1 MMDDNN
7 LKMRTV
13 GSVALYILSAV
24 MLFLDWFSTQYGAIK
39 LSLLEMKSLA
49 QNVDGAEA
57 AAMGSLIIAGVA
69 ILIAIVGAIGKKR
82 SYGIAAP
89 IATVITL
96 LVAVWLCSEADD
108 WLKLTAAPFLALI
121 FAVAGLMIAP
131 ATTSVQS
138 QSASVQSA
146 RTGGVLIAE
155 SGDYAGAEFELSD
168 GETLVL
174 GRDPAMCSIVFED
187 HNVSRQHCAIR
198 YSAAEDKYYVTDL
211 SSNGTFLEDGI
222 RLQPQT
228 ETAVERGEKI
238 YLSNQKDVF
247 TLG

>member
-1 MMDDNN
+1 MMADNN
-7 LKMRTV
+7 NNLQMRTV
-13 GSVALYILSAV
+13 GSIALYLLSAV
-24 MLFLDWFSTQYGAIK
+24 MLFLDWFSAPYGMVK

-49 QNVDGAEA
+49 KNVDGAEA
-57 AAMGSLIIAGVA
+57 AAIGSLIITGVA
-69 ILIAIVGAIGKKR
+69 ILIAIVGVIGKKR

-89 IATVITL
+89 IAAVITL
-96 LVAVWLCSEADD
+96 LVAVWLCSEAEGRFE
-108 WLKLTAAPFLALI
+108 LTAAPFLALV
-121 FAVAGLMIAP
+121 FAAAGLLIAP
-131 ATTSVQS
+131 ATTSTQS
-138 QSASVQSA
+138 VSAQPV
-146 RTGGVLIAE
+146 RTGGVLVAE

-187 HNVSRQHCAIR
+187 YNVSRQHCAIR
-198 YSAAEDKYYVTDL
+198 YNAAENRYYVTDL

-228 ETAVERGEKI
+228 ETAVERGEKV

-247 TLG
+247 ILG